1 VKIIKKICL
10 IFLLFQFNNK
20 LLSQDLKEF
29 NGFAINPKIGPV
41 FTKLGGND
49 VPSAGLEINILKNK
63 FIYALDY
70 IAHNF
75 LDQKQIGVMMGKYKG
90 GKYLR
95 IQYQSGLNIFLG
107 KYSTTG
113 KSQPW
118 INISLDSSSSFYT
131 VGSITKVGLKF
142 IPLKNL
148 SIGTD
153 LLINLNFKS
162 AMFMPMLSIEIGQ
175 FRKAIEGHNNG

>member
-1 VKIIKKICL
+1 
-10 IFLLFQFNNK
+10 
-20 LLSQDLKEF
+20 
-29 NGFAINPKIGPV
+29 
-41 FTKLGGND
+41 
-49 VPSAGLEINILKNK
+49 
-63 FIYALDY
+63 
-70 IAHNF
+70 
-75 LDQKQIGVMMGKYKG
+75 MGKYKG

-95 IQYQSGLNIFLG
+95 IQYQSGLNIFWG

-153 LLINLNFKS
+153 LLINLNGIDFCYEPELTKVT
-162 AMFMPMLSIEIGQ
+162 I
-175 FRKAIEGHNNG
+175 